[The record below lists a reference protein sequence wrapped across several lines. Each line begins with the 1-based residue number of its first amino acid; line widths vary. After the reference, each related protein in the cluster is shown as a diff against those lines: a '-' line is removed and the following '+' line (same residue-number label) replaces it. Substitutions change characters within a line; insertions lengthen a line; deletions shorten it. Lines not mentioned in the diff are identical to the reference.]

1 MAQYVTRGMIVQ
13 FLLGFIIGKLIG
25 AIVSTMPYFYMIFDS
40 SLSDIFYSEFSANIL
55 AFNGYHYALAIIGG
69 LILAIWKSND
79 LFQ

>member
-1 MAQYVTRGMIVQ
+1 MAQFITRATIVQ

-25 AIVSTMPYFYMIFDS
+25 AIVSTMPFFDLIFDS
-40 SLSDIFYSEFSANIL
+40 SVYDIFWTELVNNIL

-79 LFQ
+79 LFE